1 MKPFVLVSAWLSLL
15 VSGVAFAATIP
26 GQPDPEHGKTL
37 AQSLC
42 SNCHLVGAG
51 TQEHVNADVPSF
63 REIANVPGRTPGDII
78 GFIILP
84 KHPMPANSAHQ
95 GRACRSCRLY
105 HQPAR
110 PALINQRLRETSS
123 LARKPCE
130 RVSLK
135 VPLRVFQPG

>member
-1 MKPFVLVSAWLSLL
+1 MKPFLLVSAWLSLL

-63 REIANVPGRTPGDII
+63 REIANV
-78 GFIILP
+78 
-84 KHPMPANSAHQ
+84 K
-95 GRACRSCRLY
+95 
-105 HQPAR
+105 AR
-110 PALINQRLRETSS
+110 PPATSS
-123 LARKPCE
+123 AISFCPSIRCPQIPLTKAELADLAAYII
-130 RVSLK
+130 SL
-135 VPLRVFQPG
+135 RDQP